1 MARVLCDNGDNITE
15 ATDNVFLLP
24 SLQHGYKSCEEIPGP
39 NLYFWQECD
48 TCNSLPPLLS
58 SYVPQTYHRSKRS
71 AADDPKSVVDFVDTT
86 EERIT
91 GLEELINSYQ
101 KELKKLKKKLKKLET
116 SCSANTKHQH
126 HHCQDS
132 SGNRRLNNEIWNQD
146 ECTKCQCKHPQV
158 TCITERCAPVTC
170 PNNVQPVKYPG
181 ECCEQCPST
190 TPNPEPAVAAWNW
203 EFISDQLFVT
213 TENRLCK
220 LWIEWKQV
228 EIVINC
234 YHRYY
239 KLRTQPFLIDK
250 IYKQILINMRIWT
263 SWGWGYIAEDVG
275 NIFD

>member
-1 MARVLCDNGDNITE
+1 MSSIFPGKVGPLFRCLLIEQFQRLRDGDRFYYENPSSFLPEQLAQIRQSSLARVLCDNGDNITE

-101 KELKKLKKKLKKLET
+101 KELKKLKKKLKKLKT

-190 TPNPEPAVAAWNW
+190 TPNPEPAVAA
-203 EFISDQLFVT
+203 
-213 TENRLCK
+213 
-220 LWIEWKQV
+220 
-228 EIVINC
+228 
-234 YHRYY
+234 
-239 KLRTQPFLIDK
+239 
-250 IYKQILINMRIWT
+250 
-263 SWGWGYIAEDVG
+263 
-275 NIFD
+275 